1 MLDSIFAFF
10 QKSMVPSET
19 TEGLEKSRDI
29 RMAACALLL
38 ELAYADHDFNAD
50 ERSHMS
56 SAIQRHYGLDRHDAD
71 QLIALAEEERA
82 QAVDLW
88 QFTRLIKENYSPGQ
102 KMVLAEV
109 MWGLV
114 YADGSLGNKEEVL
127 IRKISSLLDL
137 KPGFLTEIRNRTL
150 LGLEGKQQ
158 GG

>member
-1 MLDSIFAFF
+1 MIESIFSFF
-10 QKSMVPSET
+10 QKSMVPAET
-19 TEGLEKSRDI
+19 SEGLEKSRDI

-38 ELAYADHDFNAD
+38 ELAHADRDFNDD
-50 ERSHMS
+50 ERVHMRA
-56 SAIQRHYGLDRHDAD
+56 AIQRHYGLDRQEAD

-88 QFTRLIKENYSPGQ
+88 QFTRLINENYSPGP

-114 YADGSLGNKEEVL
+114 YADGTLGDREEVL
-127 IRKISSLLDL
+127 IRKISNLLDL
-137 KPGFLTEIRNRTL
+137 KPGYLAEVRNRTL
-150 LGLEGKQQ
+150 LGLEGKQ